1 MKAVCKAFFI
11 LLSLLSLFSFKSFS
25 AHPSLGGI
33 KKGKARPNILIITV
47 DDMIYNSIGA
57 FGCKIPGITP
67 NIDALARKG
76 MRFTRGYI
84 NTAVCQPSRQTMLTG
99 LYPHNNGSEGLEP
112 MRMNITTLPEKLKKA
127 GYINGVLGKEIH
139 YQPMKKFQW
148 DYIPFVTEKD
158 STWRKGSG
166 RIPSFFYDYA
176 LTFFK
181 MSQKNNEPF
190 FLVANSQ
197 DPHRPFAGTEED
209 LQSFEYNPLG
219 KTRQFQPDDIEVPA
233 FLPDIPEVRK
243 EMAQYYSSVH
253 RADLSIGG
261 ILKALSESGMS
272 ENTLIVFMSD
282 NGAAF
287 PYGKSQCYYN
297 SNRTPLI
304 IAWPGLVEPGT
315 VDSTHAV
322 SGIDLMPTIL
332 DAVELSQETNADGK
346 SYLPLLLGKKQK
358 NKNYVYTT
366 YYQIFAKIRY
376 PSRSVLNDRFSY
388 IYNFWADGK
397 TSMTGDATGGLTWK
411 AMLAAAKTDSAIA
424 TRVNFYKYRTPEELY
439 DYKND
444 PDALR
449 NLIDDPAYAQEI
461 KKFRKQM
468 LKLMIKYKDPAYEPY
483 RDRNKENV
491 ISDFMK
497 QQKEKAKNTGKNILF

>member
-1 MKAVCKAFFI
+1 MKARCNVSFI
-11 LLSLLSLFSFKSFS
+11 LLSLLTVFSLNGFSS
-25 AHPSLGGI
+25 HPSLGGI

-47 DDMIYNSIGA
+47 DDMIYNSVGA

-67 NIDALARKG
+67 NIDELARKG

-112 MRMNITTLPEKLKKA
+112 MSMNITTLPEKLKKA

-166 RIPSFFYDYA
+166 RIPSFYYDYA

-209 LQSFEYNPLG
+209 LQSFGYNPLG
-219 KTRQFQPDDIEVPA
+219 QTRQFKPDEIDVPA
-233 FLPDIPEVRK
+233 FLSDIPEVRK

-272 ENTLIVFMSD
+272 DNTLIVFMSD

-304 IAWPGLVEPGT
+304 IAWPGLVKPGT

-332 DAVELSQETNADGK
+332 DAVQLPQETNVDGK

-358 NKNYVYTT
+358 NKKYVYTT

-376 PSRSVLNDRFSY
+376 PMRSVLNDRFSY

-411 AMLAAAKTDSAIA
+411 AMLAAAKTDSAVA
-424 TRVNFYKYRTPEELY
+424 TRVSFYKYRTPEELY

-444 PDALR
+444 PDALH
-449 NLIDDPAYAQEI
+449 NLIDDPAYAEEI
-461 KKFRKQM
+461 KKLRKQM
-468 LKLMIKYKDPAYEPY
+468 LNLMIKYKDPAYETY
-483 RDRNKENV
+483 RDRKNENV
-491 ISDFMK
+491 ISDFMSR
-497 QQKEKAKNTGKNILF
+497 QKEKAKKTGKNILF

>member
-1 MKAVCKAFFI
+1 MKRSCFVSFI
-11 LLSLLSLFSFKSFS
+11 LLSLLTLISLKGFSS
-25 AHPSLGGI
+25 HPSLGGI

-47 DDMIYNSIGA
+47 DDMIYNSVGV
-57 FGCKIPGITP
+57 FGCKILGITP
-67 NIDALARKG
+67 NIDALARRG
-76 MRFTRGYI
+76 MRFTRGFI
-84 NTAVCQPSRQTMLTG
+84 NTAVCQPSRQSILTG

-112 MRMNITTLPEKLKKA
+112 MSIDVVTLPEKLKKS
-127 GYINGVLGKEIH
+127 GYTNGVLGKEIH
-139 YQPMKKFQW
+139 HQPMMKFQW

-158 STWRKGSG
+158 STWRKTSG

-176 LTFFK
+176 MTFFK

-219 KTRQFQPDDIEVPA
+219 QTRQIKPDEIEVPA

-243 EMAQYYSSVH
+243 EIAQYYSSVH
-253 RADLSIGG
+253 RADRSIGG
-261 ILKALSESGMS
+261 ILKALEESGMAD
-272 ENTLIVFMSD
+272 NTLIVFMSD
-282 NGAAF
+282 NGSAF

-304 IAWPGLVEPGT
+304 VAWPGVVKPGT

-322 SGIDLMPTIL
+322 SSIDLMPTIL
-332 DAVELSQETNADGK
+332 DAVQLPQVANIDGK
-346 SYLPLLLGKKQK
+346 SYLSLLIGKKEK
-358 NKNYVYTT
+358 NRNHVYTT
-366 YYQIFAKIRY
+366 YYQIFAKTRY
-376 PSRSVLNDRFSY
+376 PMRSVLNDRFSY

-411 AMLAAAKTDSAIA
+411 AMLNAARTDTAIA
-424 TRVNFYKYRTPEELY
+424 ERVNFYKYRTPEEIY

-444 PDALR
+444 PDALH
-449 NLIDDPAYAQEI
+449 NLIDNPAYEEEI
-461 KKFRKQM
+461 KKLRKQM
-468 LKLMIKYKDPAYEPY
+468 LRLMIKYKDPAYEPY
-483 RDRNKENV
+483 RDRNKKDVVSN
-491 ISDFMK
+491 FMK
-497 QQKEKAKNTGKNILF
+497 LQKEKAKNTGKNILF

>member
-1 MKAVCKAFFI
+1 MKGPCNVSFV
-11 LLSLLSLFSFKSFS
+11 LLSLLSLLSLTGFSSPPPLS
-25 AHPSLGGI
+25 GI
-33 KKGKARPNILIITV
+33 KNGKARPNILIITV
-47 DDMIYNSIGA
+47 DDMTYNSVGT

-76 MRFTRGYI
+76 MRFTRGFI
-84 NTAVCQPSRQTMLTG
+84 NTAVCQPSRQTLLTG

-112 MRMNITTLPEKLKKA
+112 MSIDVVTLPEKLKKA
-127 GYINGVLGKEIH
+127 GYTNGVLGKEIH

-158 STWRKGSG
+158 STWRKASG
-166 RIPSFFYDYA
+166 RIPSLFFDYA
-176 LTFFK
+176 MAFFE

-209 LQSFEYNPLG
+209 LESFEFNPLG
-219 KTRQFQPDDIEVPA
+219 QTRQFQPDEIEVPA

-243 EMAQYYSSVH
+243 EMAQYYSSVY

-261 ILKALSESGMS
+261 ILKALSESGMAD
-272 ENTLIVFMSD
+272 NTLIVFMSD
-282 NGAAF
+282 NGSAF

-304 IAWPGLVEPGT
+304 VAWPGVIKPGT

-322 SGIDLMPTIL
+322 SGIDLMPTLL
-332 DAVELSQETNADGK
+332 DAAQLPQETNTDGK

-358 NKNYVYTT
+358 NNNYVYTT

-376 PSRSVLNDRFSY
+376 PMRSVLNDRFSY

-411 AMLAAAKTDSAIA
+411 AMLAAAKTDAAIA
-424 TRVNFYKYRTPEELY
+424 ERVNFYKYRTPEELY

-444 PDALR
+444 PDALH
-449 NLIDDPAYAQEI
+449 NLIDDPAYTQEI
-461 KKFRKQM
+461 KKLRKKM
-468 LKLMIKYKDPAYEPY
+468 LKLMIKYKDPAYETY
-483 RDRNKENV
+483 RDRNKKDV
-491 ISDFMK
+491 ISNFMK
-497 QQKEKAKNTGKNILF
+497 LQKEKAKNTGKNILF